1 MKSSQQR
8 YRGTDYHAAAAYLA
22 VGLVFSPAVFAF
34 SRPLG
39 FDSVLLVLSVGLASL
54 ALAWT
59 SWTRHSNLTIL
70 SIAP

>member
-8 YRGTDYHAAAAYLA
+8 YRGTDYHAAAAYLV
-22 VGLVFSPAVFAF
+22 VGLVFSPAALAF
-34 SRPLG
+34 SRPLV
-39 FDSVLLVLSVGLASL
+39 FDSVSLALGVALASL

-59 SWTRHSNLTIL
+59 SWTQHSDLTIL